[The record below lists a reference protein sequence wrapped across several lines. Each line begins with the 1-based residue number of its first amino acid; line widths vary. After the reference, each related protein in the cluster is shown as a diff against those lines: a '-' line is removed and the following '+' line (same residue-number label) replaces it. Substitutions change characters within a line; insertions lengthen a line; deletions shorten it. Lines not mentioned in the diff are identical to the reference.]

1 MPDTSPTTPSG
12 GRKPQKPRPQ
22 PVRFTDWA
30 SI

>member
-1 MPDTSPTTPSG
+1 MPVTSKESPKKGQQT
-12 GRKPQKPRPQ
+12 KERPQ